1 MERKIKLPWGTTSL
15 RKKGLSCFGE
25 ELLTRI
31 KFMNVKQENTWDKL
45 CVNQIFFIS
54 LEMF

>member
-1 MERKIKLPWGTTSL
+1 MEKRIKLPWGITSL